1 MTLDGPLQTSDQN
14 GMAWSSKRVE
24 DEVEGNRRHGEMG
37 EVEGVWDGMSRKDN
51 CEFCFGISRK
61 LWKKA
66 HTKHRGLGFQTKAR
80 PQAISTKGWV
90 FFDFFLRPGGT

>member
-80 PQAISTKGWV
+80 P
-90 FFDFFLRPGGT
+90 